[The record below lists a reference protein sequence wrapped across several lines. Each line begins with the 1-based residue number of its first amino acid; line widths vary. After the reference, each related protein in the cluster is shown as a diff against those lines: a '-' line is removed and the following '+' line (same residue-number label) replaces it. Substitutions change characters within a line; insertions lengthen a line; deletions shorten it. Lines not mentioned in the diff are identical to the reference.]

1 MYVKQRKKVVY
12 IRQEDRNYLTILEKL
27 LCYIRKIFMI
37 IKIEYAR
44 DDVVIVVPQYRH
56 QSLFLNRILIKKIRR
71 KVANFEGYY
80 ISFDDKL
87 KCISDIVR
95 QYQNVE
101 DKLLM
106 RELVMEIFEYIFDT
120 GKKCINLENVYI
132 FVNEYNKMNADLIE
146 LMASKFKTVNIITE
160 KLRYYRRLEEKLYDS
175 GILITVSNNKR
186 KGARYANYI
195 VNIDYAKEKFEEYR
209 INMEAVIVNLTQ
221 EQEFFKN
228 GFRGKIIN
236 DMKIEVDK
244 DSIDYIM
251 EFYGNFDEK
260 RYVENCIKKGQKID
274 DVFKQYNVKIS
285 GLIGVRGVLHKSE
298 FLA

>member
-1 MYVKQRKKVVY
+1 
-12 IRQEDRNYLTILEKL
+12 
-27 LCYIRKIFMI
+27 MI

-44 DDVVIVVPQYRH
+44 DDVIVVVPQYKCKN
-56 QSLFLNRILIKKIRR
+56 SFKNRILMKKIRQ
-71 KVANFEGYY
+71 KVENFKGYY

-87 KCISDIVR
+87 KCVSDIVR

-132 FVNEYNKMNADLIE
+132 FVNEYNKMNVDLIE